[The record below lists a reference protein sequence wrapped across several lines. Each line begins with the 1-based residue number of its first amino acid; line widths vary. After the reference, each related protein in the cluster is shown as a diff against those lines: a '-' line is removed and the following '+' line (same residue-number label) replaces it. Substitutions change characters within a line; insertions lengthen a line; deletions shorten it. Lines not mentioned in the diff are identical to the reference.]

1 MDYSDAIEAA
11 RMVNTSSVVAVH
23 YDTFPYIKI
32 NHQQVKQAFLSA
44 GINLHMLAI
53 GKTIEL

>member
-1 MDYSDAIEAA
+1 
-11 RMVNTSSVVAVH
+11 MVNTSSVVAVH

-44 GINLHMLAI
+44 GINLHMLAV
-53 GKTIEL
+53 GQTIEL